1 MDLRRVL
8 GAELYERAKAYSDRK
23 FGARK
28 LALLVRI
35 AVEQF
40 LDAQGTKPKQEQ
52 E

>member
-23 FGARK
+23 FGSRK

-35 AVEQF
+35 AVEKF
-40 LDAQGTKPKQEQ
+40 LDEQGTKPKE
-52 E
+52 EKE

>member
-23 FGARK
+23 FGSRK
-28 LALLVRI
+28 LALLVRM

-40 LDAQGTKPKQEQ
+40 LDQQAVKPKE
-52 E
+52 EKE

>member
-8 GAELYERAKAYSDRK
+8 GSELYERAKAYSDRK

-40 LDAQGTKPKQEQ
+40 LDAQETKPKQEQ